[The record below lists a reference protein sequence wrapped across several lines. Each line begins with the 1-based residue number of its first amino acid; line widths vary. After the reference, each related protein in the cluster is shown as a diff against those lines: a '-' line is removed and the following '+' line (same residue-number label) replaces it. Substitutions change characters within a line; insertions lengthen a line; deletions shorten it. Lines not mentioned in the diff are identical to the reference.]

1 MINRIVNYISFLAI
15 FQFYFNTDTERERER
30 ERGRERGRDRETA
43 RQTDRQTDRERA
55 LCPEKFEICAFQG
68 RSISSRVDSK
78 VRIFFSLE

>member
-30 ERGRERGRDRETA
+30 ERERQTDS
-43 RQTDRQTDRERA
+43 QTDRQTDRERA
-55 LCPEKFEICAFQG
+55 LCPETFEICAFQG
-68 RSISSRVDSK
+68 RSISSRLDSK